1 MHRVALTGGIASGK
15 STATEC
21 FAELGIPVIDTDRIA
36 RELTAPGTPL
46 TRRICAEFGDAICAP
61 DGSLERRAMRR
72 RIFANPG
79 LRRQLEQL
87 LHPAI
92 ADAMEEE
99 IAALQTASPY
109 VLLVIP
115 LLFEAGWEN
124 RVDRIVV
131 VDCSPQVQL
140 ERLRRRDRITEELAE
155 QMLASQVSRE
165 KRLAAADFVLHNSV
179 DTSIAM
185 LQKQV
190 RELDRQLT
198 GVVPD

>member
-1 MHRVALTGGIASGK
+1 
-15 STATEC
+15 
-21 FAELGIPVIDTDRIA
+21 
-36 RELTAPGTPL
+36 
-46 TRRICAEFGDAICAP
+46 
-61 DGSLERRAMRR
+61 MRR